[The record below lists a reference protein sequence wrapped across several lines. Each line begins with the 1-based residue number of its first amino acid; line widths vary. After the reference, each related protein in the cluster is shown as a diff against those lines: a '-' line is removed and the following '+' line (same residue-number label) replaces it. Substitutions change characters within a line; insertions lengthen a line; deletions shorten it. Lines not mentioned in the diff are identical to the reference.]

1 MRLFFAVE
9 LIGSIKEAI
18 GEAERRIGIRDLPW
32 RWIPPGNV
40 HLTLKFLGETPET
53 DVDALSECAVQACHG
68 LIPFSIRLGGLGGFP
83 NLSRPRVLFFKV
95 DEGARSLT
103 AMAERLDE
111 VLAQRLEI
119 PRETRPF
126 QAHATVARI
135 KTGIPPRIA
144 DALQAVPP
152 LRDAS
157 QAVKAMS
164 LMRSDLH
171 PQGAK
176 YHRLK
181 EFALAKSE

>member
-1 MRLFFAVE
+1 
-9 LIGSIKEAI
+9 
-18 GEAERRIGIRDLPW
+18 
-32 RWIPPGNV
+32 
-40 HLTLKFLGETPET
+40 
-53 DVDALSECAVQACHG
+53 
-68 LIPFSIRLGGLGGFP
+68 
-83 NLSRPRVLFFKV
+83 
-95 DEGARSLT
+95 
-103 AMAERLDE
+103 MAERLDE
-111 VLAQRLEI
+111 LLLEHLEI

-135 KTGIPPRIA
+135 KTGIPLRIA
-144 DALQAVPP
+144 EALQAVPP